1 MSQEGSAERMLP
13 QNLDAEVALLGSLM
27 IDSRSVAEVLPMLD
41 SASFYR
47 ADHQI
52 VYNAIVSL
60 YDRNEPVDVV
70 TLREELVKSGAA
82 EDICD
87 IDYLNNFA
95 ESVPSTANCGY
106 YAKIVQEKAVPR
118 ALISSCNDIV
128 RKCYQPDV
136 EPDALLDDAE
146 HEIFQIA
153 ERRGLS
159 EAVHIHELLQ
169 RAFDRFD
176 VMETEG
182 HRILGLPSGFVDL
195 DDKTG
200 GLHGSQLIIIAGRP
214 SMGKTTIACNMIDH
228 IAVVQQKPVV
238 LFSLEM
244 SKDQIACNLLCSRA
258 RVPVSKIMRGYL
270 KEIMPQL
277 TTAAD
282 ELSKAP
288 IYIDDPAGMRILELK
303 AKARRLKRRHDI
315 QLVVVDY
322 LQLMTGSTSRYE
334 NRQQEISQISRE
346 LKALAKELDIPIIA
360 VAQLSRGVESRE
372 GHVPRMSDLRES
384 GSLEQDADV
393 VLLLYR
399 EEYYSP
405 EKREGEADLILAKQ
419 RNGPTGKIELAWL
432 KEIMRFEDLHRAPA
446 YTQ

>member
-1 MSQEGSAERMLP
+1 MLP

-27 IDSRSVAEVLPMLD
+27 IDSRSVADVLPMLD
-41 SASFYR
+41 SVSFYR

-52 VYNAIVSL
+52 IYNAIVSL

-70 TLREELVKSGAA
+70 MLREQLVKSGAP
-82 EDICD
+82 EELRDL
-87 IDYLNNFA
+87 DYLNNFA
-95 ESVPSTANCGY
+95 ESVPSAANCAY
-106 YAKIVQEKAVPR
+106 YAKIIREKAVLR
-118 ALISSCNDIV
+118 ALIGSCNEII

-136 EPDALLDDAE
+136 EPDALLDGAE

-159 EAVHIHELLQ
+159 EAAPINELIQ
-169 RAFDRFD
+169 KAFDLIDRGD
-176 VMETEG
+176 ED
-182 HRILGLPSGFVDL
+182 HRIRGLSSGFADL

-200 GLHGSQLIIIAGRP
+200 GFYGSQLIIIAGRP
-214 SMGKTTIACNMIDH
+214 SMGKTTVACNMLDH

-244 SKDQIACNLLCSRA
+244 SKEQIACNMLCSHA
-258 RVPVSKIMRGYL
+258 RVPVSKVMRGYVEPNDML
-270 KEIMPQL
+270 KL

-282 ELSKAP
+282 DISKAP
-288 IYIDDPAGMRILELK
+288 IYIDDPAGMTVLELK

-315 QLVVVDY
+315 QLVVIDY
-322 LQLMTGSTSRYE
+322 LQLMTGSTSSYE

-346 LKALAKELDIPIIA
+346 LKALAKELDVPVIA
-360 VAQLSRGVESRE
+360 VAQLSRAVENRE

-384 GSLEQDADV
+384 GSIEQDADLI
-393 VLLLYR
+393 LLLYR

-405 EKREGEADLILAKQ
+405 EKREGEADLYIAKQ

-432 KEIMRFEDLHRAPA
+432 KEFMRFEDLSRAPA